1 MIKKTSL
8 QAKII
13 IPTTLCV
20 IFGIFILTS
29 VNLFQ
34 FSRTVLRL
42 TDELMIETGEK
53 YVNKLCLNF
62 SEPVST
68 ARALVNTLEM
78 LTDESASLTGTRD
91 GIKNLLVSY
100 VEGTDFIFGIG
111 IALEPNVIDNDVEYL
126 RSHPNNEF
134 STKEGRFAPYLYH
147 DGDEIRVVRIEDTSY
162 DLERADY
169 YRKPRETREG
179 YVRFHPYAIPGTEKI
194 IDMVTFSYPILLG
207 EKFVGTVVFDV
218 DLETIRKK
226 GFGDAK
232 ILESGLL
239 SLVSPNDIVI
249 HHPLREYVGKNI
261 SEILNPYAI
270 EKIQESKEKNLIMQF
285 KMRAPANGKI
295 SKFYSFPV
303 KIAGNQDNWA
313 LIASIPVV
321 EVDAPVRMGVRISFI
336 LSLIVFLFVG
346 FILFLIIRV
355 IIKMFNDIIKV
366 TEGISAGDLTV
377 VIPENRLKRK
387 DEIGDLS
394 RSFQKMEKS
403 VGGMIQ
409 NIQQVSQKL
418 IMAGDSLAANAE
430 ETQSQVQ
437 NISGNIEKVSQQTG
451 MQNNSVASV
460 SSSVEQIVK
469 NIEALDGVI
478 TNQAAAVEQSSSSIE
493 EMIGNLTSVNANL
506 EKINFEFDS
515 LVSAS
520 QNGVKKQELVE
531 AQVQNIVRFSQTLND
546 TNNVIANI
554 SSQTNL
560 LAMNA
565 AIEAAHAGDAGK
577 GFAVVADEIRKLA
590 ENSSTQSKAIEQQL
604 NEIQNG
610 IQEVVSSSG
619 ESKAAFDTIVNQ
631 IDVINSL
638 VDQVS
643 LAVAEQ
649 NQGSKQI
656 LEGLKTITSVT
667 QEVKSGAAE
676 MRGGSK
682 VILGEMG
689 QLQEISRSVQA
700 SMEESSTGVTEIGT
714 AASSVLE
721 VAMETK
727 DRINEVTGELGKF
740 KV

>member
-1 MIKKTSL
+1 
-8 QAKII
+8 
-13 IPTTLCV
+13 
-20 IFGIFILTS
+20 
-29 VNLFQ
+29 
-34 FSRTVLRL
+34 
-42 TDELMIETGEK
+42 
-53 YVNKLCLNF
+53 
-62 SEPVST
+62 
-68 ARALVNTLEM
+68 
-78 LTDESASLTGTRD
+78 
-91 GIKNLLVSY
+91 
-100 VEGTDFIFGIG
+100 
-111 IALEPNVIDNDVEYL
+111 
-126 RSHPNNEF
+126 
-134 STKEGRFAPYLYH
+134 
-147 DGDEIRVVRIEDTSY
+147 
-162 DLERADY
+162 
-169 YRKPRETREG
+169 
-179 YVRFHPYAIPGTEKI
+179 
-194 IDMVTFSYPILLG
+194 MVTFSYPILLG